1 MQPLYGAWGH
11 KITNEKTDNRRED
24 LRKGSFSDGSDFGKI
39 SRRCAMLRE
48 IVKWIALTLWQG
60 MYIGLWILCGQEL
73 AIRIIPR
80 VIE

>member
-39 SRRCAMLRE
+39 SRRCAMLRK
-48 IVKWIALTLWQG
+48 IVKWIALTL
-60 MYIGLWILCGQEL
+60 
-73 AIRIIPR
+73 
-80 VIE
+80 